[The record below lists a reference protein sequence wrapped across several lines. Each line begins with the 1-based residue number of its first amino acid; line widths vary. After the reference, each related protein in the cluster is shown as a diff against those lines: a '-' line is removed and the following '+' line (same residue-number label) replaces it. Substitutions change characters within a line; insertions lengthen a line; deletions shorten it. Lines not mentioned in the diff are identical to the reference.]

1 MRKILLIAL
10 FSLLSQSFAQVQ
22 KFYFENISNID
33 KKEFKGLKLEN
44 DEIKD
49 VKFITPKG
57 FMSESFKIEPY
68 LSYENNQTEFRIKF
82 KYYAS
87 SWLFHNK
94 IIMKVGDE
102 TMEFSV
108 NPIEK
113 VIKGGISEISDISLD
128 ENQINF
134 LRKVSSSPKDVIIR
148 FEGDEYTDQKLYSQ
162 ERNYLK
168 KIIDFF
174 DKFKK

>member
-10 FSLLSQSFAQVQ
+10 FSLFSNSFCQVQ
-22 KFYFENISNID
+22 KFDFENILNID
-33 KKEFKGLKLEN
+33 KKEFKGLRLEN
-44 DEIKD
+44 DNFKD

-57 FMSESFKIEPY
+57 FMSESYKIEPY
-68 LSYENNQTEFRIKF
+68 LSYENEQTEFRIKF

-102 TMEFSV
+102 TMDFPV

-113 VIKGGISEISDISLD
+113 VIKGGISEISDISLNESEID
-128 ENQINF
+128 F

-148 FEGDEYTDQKLYSQ
+148 FEGEEYADQKLYSQ
-162 ERNYLK
+162 ERNYLRK
-168 KIIDFF
+168 LIDFF